1 MDHDQDDDHGGQGE
15 RHGDEQPAR
24 PGRVHFRR
32 SARNPNGSTA
42 PLRAD
47 VLAALGVLKIAT
59 YKQLHALI
67 AADEY
72 RDHHRVEH
80 VAEAVRDLEKHKL
93 VDVRGT
99 TSPPGRRPAPKTA
112 PLTGEAEGAGGG
124 EGTAKP
130 KPGGP
135 GAEKIVGLT
144 PLGLAAAAE
153 ALGDDRDM
161 GGHARGAGLTGAPHA
176 MLVNELII
184 TAVTGTTTHGAPPR
198 TDKRQAPPR
207 RALPTGP
214 LPGGIEAWAT
224 ETPHTITGKVNVI
237 PDAVVRLPEL
247 GIPVAFLELDRGTM
261 TDIRKV
267 AGKLD
272 NYKRYFDRTVHDGG
286 QERLEAEVRYN
297 VPEPAYGYRHHRAV
311 RPPVLFVLDQGT
323 RGSRPRYSPEALEQR
338 LEDLRNATW
347 EHWQGQAHEQEGV
360 TYATFDGKIPV
371 VGTTVERLRE
381 HGWQGPIWWRF
392 GRPGRHSLTDALN
405 DEPNWGLIAQRRQ
418 EREDQEHAER
428 EQAAKA
434 KQDAETAK
442 LRKVLLAARAHNDA
456 LHPCHTCHGP
466 LGGTHDSE
474 DELDENAHP
483 DRLECPSCDRQRR
496 TDTRRPIVLDLPTT
510 RALRRAERHG
520 PPSDDPWWNVR
531 LLHAK
536 RWSKYDRSNGEIPHS
551 MTQISHGRSIPER
564 Y

>member
-1 MDHDQDDDHGGQGE
+1 MDHDQDDDQ
-15 RHGDEQPAR
+15 DEQQPGGPSR

-72 RDHHRVEH
+72 RAHHRVEH

-99 TSPPGRRPAPKTA
+99 TSPPGRRPA
-112 PLTGEAEGAGGG
+112 
-124 EGTAKP
+124 AKALPAALERAARP

-198 TDKRQAPPR
+198 TDNRQAPPR

-224 ETPHTITGKVNVI
+224 ETPHTITGKFNVI

-261 TDIRKV
+261 TDVRKV

-272 NYKRYFDRTVHDGG
+272 NYKRYFDRTVQDGG
-286 QERLEAEVRYN
+286 QERLEVEVRYN
-297 VPEPAYGYRHHRAV
+297 APEPEYGYSHRRTV
-311 RPPVLFVLDQGT
+311 RPPVLFVLEQGT

-338 LEDLRNATW
+338 LKGLRDATS
-347 EHWQGQAHEQEGV
+347 EHWHGWAGEQEGV
-360 TYATFDGKIPV
+360 AYATFHGKIPV
-371 VGTTVERLRE
+371 LGTTVERLRE
-381 HGWQGPIWWRF
+381 HGWQGPTWWRF
-392 GRPGRHSLTDALN
+392 GRPGWHSLTDALN
-405 DEPNWGLIAQRRQ
+405 DEPDWDLIDQRRQ
-418 EREDQEHAER
+418 EREDQEKAEER
-428 EQAAKA
+428 RAKKA
-434 KQDAETAK
+434 EQDAADA
-442 LRKVLLAARAHNDA
+442 RHRAQLLAARAHNDR
-456 LHPCHTCHGP
+456 LHPCYTCQGP
-466 LGGTHDSE
+466 LGGAHDSGH
-474 DELDENAHP
+474 ELDENAEP
-483 DRLECPSCDRQRR
+483 DRLECPACLADRRAR
-496 TDTRRPIVLDLPTT
+496 NGRPIVLDLPSP
-510 RALRRAERHG
+510 RDLKKAGKHG
-520 PPSDDPWWNVR
+520 PPASDPWWTVR
-531 LLHAK
+531 LIHAQRWPKAK
-536 RWSKYDRSNGEIPHS
+536 RDSGNVPELWSNARA
-551 MTQISHGRSIPER
+551 
-564 Y
+564 

>member
-1 MDHDQDDDHGGQGE
+1 MNHDQDDGQGE
-15 RHGDEQPAR
+15 RHDGEQPAR

-47 VLAALGVLKIAT
+47 ILAALGVLKIAT

-72 RDHHRVEH
+72 RAHHRVEH

-93 VDVRGT
+93 VDVRGA
-99 TSPPGRRPAPKTA
+99 TSPPGRRPAAQAADGP
-112 PLTGEAEGAGGG
+112 
-124 EGTAKP
+124 AKP

-161 GGHARGAGLTGAPHA
+161 GGHARGAGATGAPHA
-176 MLVNELII
+176 MLVNELIT

-224 ETPHTITGKVNVI
+224 ETPHTITGKFNVI
-237 PDAVVRLPEL
+237 PDAIVRLPEL

-261 TDIRKV
+261 TDVRKV

-272 NYKRYFDRTVHDGG
+272 NYKRYFDRTVQDGG
-286 QERLEAEVRYN
+286 QERLEVEVRYN
-297 VPEPAYGYRHHRAV
+297 APEPEYGYSHRRTV

-323 RGSRPRYSPEALEQR
+323 RGSRPRYSHEALEQR
-338 LEDLRNATW
+338 LKDLHNATS
-347 EHWQGQAHEQEGV
+347 EHWQGWAHEQEGV
-360 TYATFDGKIPV
+360 AYATYHGKIPV
-371 VGTTVERLRE
+371 LGSTVERLRE
-381 HGWQGPIWWRF
+381 HGWQGPTWWRF
-392 GRPGRHSLTDALN
+392 GQPGWHSLTDALN
-405 DEPNWGLIAQRRQ
+405 DEPDWDLIAQRRQ
-418 EREDQEHAER
+418 AREDQEEAE
-428 EQAAKA
+428 EQRAEKA
-434 KQDAETAK
+434 KQDAETAA
-442 LRKVLLAARAHNDA
+442 LRNVLLAARAHNDA
-456 LHPCHTCHGP
+456 LHPCHTCKGP
-466 LGGTHDSE
+466 LGGAHDSPG
-474 DELDENAHP
+474 ELDESAHP
-483 DRLECPSCDRQRR
+483 DRLECPSCDYQRR
-496 TDTRRPIVLDLPTT
+496 TTKRQPLILEPPTP
-510 RALRRAERHG
+510 RALRRAEKNG
-520 PPSDDPWWNVR
+520 PPEDDPWWQVR
-531 LLHAK
+531 LLHAQ
-536 RWSKYDRSNGEIPHS
+536 RWPKNARSNGETPYSMSQIP
-551 MTQISHGRSIPER
+551 QGRSIPGKR
-564 Y
+564 

>member
-1 MDHDQDDDHGGQGE
+1 MDDHDDQ
-15 RHGDEQPAR
+15 DEQQPGGPSR

-72 RDHHRVEH
+72 RAHHRVEH

-93 VDVRGT
+93 VDVRGA

-112 PLTGEAEGAGGG
+112 PASADGD
-124 EGTAKP
+124 AKP

-198 TDKRQAPPR
+198 TDNRQAPPR

-224 ETPHTITGKVNVI
+224 ETPHTITGKFNVI
-237 PDAVVRLPEL
+237 PDAVVRLPEI
-247 GIPVAFLELDRGTM
+247 GIPVLFLELDRGTM

-272 NYKRYFDRTVHDGG
+272 NYKRYFDRTVQDGG
-286 QERLEAEVRYN
+286 QERLEVEVRYN
-297 VPEPAYGYRHHRAV
+297 APEPEYGYSHRRTV

-338 LEDLRNATW
+338 LKGLRDATS
-347 EHWQGQAHEQEGV
+347 EHWQGWAGEQEGV
-360 TYATFDGKIPV
+360 TYATFHGKIPV
-371 VGTTVERLRE
+371 LGTTVERLRE
-381 HGWQGPIWWRF
+381 HGWQGPTWWRF
-392 GRPGRHSLTDALN
+392 GRPGWHSLTDALN
-405 DEPNWGLIAQRRQ
+405 DEPDWDLIDQRRQ
-418 EREDQEHAER
+418 EREGQEKAEER
-428 EQAAKA
+428 RAKKA
-434 KQDAETAK
+434 EQDAADA
-442 LRKVLLAARAHNDA
+442 RYRAQLLAARAHNDR
-456 LHPCHTCHGP
+456 LHPCYTCQGP
-466 LGGTHDSE
+466 LGGAHDSGH
-474 DELDENAHP
+474 ELVENAEP
-483 DRLECPSCDRQRR
+483 DRLECPACLADRRAR
-496 TDTRRPIVLDLPTT
+496 NGRPIVLDLPSP
-510 RALRRAERHG
+510 RDLKKAGKNG
-520 PPSDDPWWNVR
+520 PPASDPWWTVR
-531 LLHAK
+531 LIHAQRWPKAK
-536 RWSKYDRSNGEIPHS
+536 RDSGNVPELWSNARA
-551 MTQISHGRSIPER
+551 
-564 Y
+564 

>member
-1 MDHDQDDDHGGQGE
+1 MDHDQDDGQGE
-15 RHGDEQPAR
+15 RHEGEQPAR

-47 VLAALGVLKIAT
+47 VLAALGVLKVAT

-72 RDHHRVEH
+72 RAHHRVEH

-112 PLTGEAEGAGGG
+112 PTAAPAAGGAGGTRGG
-124 EGTAKP
+124 EGAAKP

-144 PLGLAAAAE
+144 PLGLAAAE

-207 RALPTGP
+207 RALPSGP

-224 ETPHTITGKVNVI
+224 ETPHTITGKFNVI

-286 QERLEAEVRYN
+286 QERLEVEVRYN
-297 VPEPAYGYRHHRAV
+297 VPEPAYGYRHRRAV

-323 RGSRPRYSPEALEQR
+323 RCEGGLICRQMWWSSVAGCGGVSTAQWRWRLVVRQFCAAFGVIGMTFFLVRLVRLPLRRWHVRLVPDSPAGCHRYAVSGVIAVRSLSSWTDEARVRWLPGLPDGREGMDGGRRWREQR
-338 LEDLRNATW
+338 
-347 EHWQGQAHEQEGV
+347 
-360 TYATFDGKIPV
+360 
-371 VGTTVERLRE
+371 GTV
-381 HGWQGPIWWRF
+381 
-392 GRPGRHSLTDALN
+392 
-405 DEPNWGLIAQRRQ
+405 RRSG
-418 EREDQEHAER
+418 A
-428 EQAAKA
+428 
-434 KQDAETAK
+434 
-442 LRKVLLAARAHNDA
+442 
-456 LHPCHTCHGP
+456 
-466 LGGTHDSE
+466 GG
-474 DELDENAHP
+474 A
-483 DRLECPSCDRQRR
+483 
-496 TDTRRPIVLDLPTT
+496 
-510 RALRRAERHG
+510 
-520 PPSDDPWWNVR
+520 
-531 LLHAK
+531 
-536 RWSKYDRSNGEIPHS
+536 
-551 MTQISHGRSIPER
+551 
-564 Y
+564 